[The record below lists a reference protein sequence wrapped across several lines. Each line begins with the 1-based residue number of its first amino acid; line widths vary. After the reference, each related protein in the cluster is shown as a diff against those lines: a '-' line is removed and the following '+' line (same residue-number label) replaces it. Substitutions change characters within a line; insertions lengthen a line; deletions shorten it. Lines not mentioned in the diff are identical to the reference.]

1 MRSRRRGLWRLSGIR
16 ILWAHRTGSGISV
29 KRWNISTPGRV
40 WCFGPAN
47 RSWTGMSLPVRA
59 IYKGGNEL
67 KSEDLPSPSGRGREA
82 RARQGEA
89 SRNGEGP
96 GLGESCDPHPARQP
110 AAVAPPSPRGRGIA
124 PSALATLYVL
134 LISSIHVR
142 FRYSQ

>member
-1 MRSRRRGLWRLSGIR
+1 MRSRRRGLRRLSGIR

-29 KRWNISTPGRV
+29 KRWNISTPGPA

-47 RSWTGMSLPVRA
+47 RSWTGIALPVKA

-89 SRNGEGP
+89 SKEAEGFKIRID
-96 GLGESCDPHPARQP
+96 CDPHPARQP

-142 FRYSQ
+142 FRYS

>member
-47 RSWTGMSLPVRA
+47 RSWTGIALPVKA

-67 KSEDLPSPSGRGREA
+67 KSEDLPSPSGEGAKREPD
-82 RARQGEA
+82 RAKPQKKLRV
-89 SRNGEGP
+89 SRSE
-96 GLGESCDPHPARQP
+96 
-110 AAVAPPSPRGRGIA
+110 
-124 PSALATLYVL
+124 
-134 LISSIHVR
+134 
-142 FRYSQ
+142 

>member
-47 RSWTGMSLPVRA
+47 RSWTGIALPVKA

-82 RARQGEA
+82 RGPV
-89 SRNGEGP
+89 GEG
-96 GLGESCDPHPARQP
+96 L
-110 AAVAPPSPRGRGIA
+110 A

-142 FRYSQ
+142 LRYSQ